1 MDSESY
7 FKSPEPMKKTS
18 LYLIDDHKIFLQS
31 FQAYILTQPAFD
43 WYGSNEGEESAVRQ
57 IIQLDPDVV
66 LLDFHLRVT
75 NGIEVLKNLRSA
87 GFRGKIIFLSMNRDL
102 QVRKEVRSLGANGF
116 VSKDVDGNI
125 LLSGIRNLLGGQ
137 VDYLEL
143 PKGIEN
149 NHENLFHFTPQEE
162 LIARMICK
170 GVSSEEV
177 AQKLF
182 ISIHTVHTHRR
193 RILEKTNSDNFMQV
207 CQKINYV
214 IS

>member
-1 MDSESY
+1 
-7 FKSPEPMKKTS
+7 MKKTA

-43 WYGSNEGEESAVRQ
+43 WYGSNEGEDSAIPQ

-66 LLDFHLRVT
+66 LLDFHLRAT

-87 GFRGKIIFLSMNRDL
+87 DFKGKVIFLSMNRDL

-125 LLSGIRNLLGGQ
+125 LLSGILRLLDGTLS
-137 VDYLEL
+137 YLEL
-143 PKGIEN
+143 PSGIGN
-149 NHENLFHFTPQEE
+149 LQENLFHFTPQEE
-162 LIARMICK
+162 VIARMICQ
-170 GVSSEEV
+170 GASSEEV

-193 RILEKTNSDNFMQV
+193 RILEKTNSENFIQV
-207 CQKINYV
+207 CQKTNYINR
-214 IS
+214 